1 MWCIDTLEVVPVRL
15 DFSSSGQGR
24 RTARALHAN
33 GACLINA
40 LELVEFDAAATQ
52 VHVCSSCGYSQCE
65 SGNWVALRRAGP
77 FVVWIPAFA
86 QLGAGEW
93 ERQEYSPPYFIATRG
108 APFFTLS
115 AWQQLRG
122 LHDGVPDASELP
134 PLNGQEVVRVIQW
147 SAPRRVLDAYPAP
160 PRLQR
165 EAIVGVTDGDID
177 GEVHAVDRALTR
189 YFESATAITIMSD
202 ASVSSRIEFWLD
214 LPGVPMWNAFARSE
228 AGIVLLLDEKYV
240 CVLAG

>member
-1 MWCIDTLEVVPVRL
+1 MWCIDTLEAVPVEL

-24 RTARALHAN
+24 RSARALHAN
-33 GACLINA
+33 GVCLVNA
-40 LELVEFDAAATQ
+40 LDLVEFDTPATQ

-65 SGNWVALRRAGP
+65 PGNWVALRRAGQ
-77 FVVWIPAFA
+77 FVMWIPAFA

-93 ERQEYSPPYFIATRG
+93 ERQEYSPPHFIAMRG

-115 AWQQLRG
+115 AWQQLQG
-122 LHDGVPDASELP
+122 LQDGVPEASELP

-147 SAPRRVLDAYPAP
+147 SAPGRVLDAYPAV

-165 EAIVGVTDGDID
+165 EAIVAVTDGDID
-177 GEVHAVDRALTR
+177 GEVHAVDQALTR
-189 YFESATAITIMSD
+189 YFESATPITITSR

-214 LPGVPMWNAFARSE
+214 LPGVPRWNAFARSE
-228 AGIVLLLDEKYV
+228 AGIVLLFDDEHA